1 MEKVEVVSFWAS
13 MGPNMHRV
21 NALLEEGWKVKSV
34 KTTSAASNVNIYDRI
49 FTTMI
54 FVLEK
59 KNV

>member
-1 MEKVEVVSFWAS
+1 MY
-13 MGPNMHRV
+13 RV

-34 KTTSAASNVNIYDRI
+34 KTTSAASNVNISNHI